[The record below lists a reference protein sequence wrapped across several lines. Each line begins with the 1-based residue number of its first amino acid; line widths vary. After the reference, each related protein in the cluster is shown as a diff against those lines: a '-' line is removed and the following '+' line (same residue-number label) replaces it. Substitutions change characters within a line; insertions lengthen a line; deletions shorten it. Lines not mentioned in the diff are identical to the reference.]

1 MHSCDTKTAPYISV
15 VIPTRN
21 NPVVLGRSLR
31 RLLEAADPLCGWEV
45 IVVDNSDS
53 LPSRQNEQV
62 VANLASTH
70 IRRVLI
76 PAYGLMAARHV
87 GARHAHGDVLAFLD
101 DDAFVGHEWLLG
113 LHDAFSRR
121 NAALATGP
129 VLPMFEVGA
138 PSWLEAMWSESP
150 EGRFLP
156 YLSLLDFGF
165 RDLLLPAEYAWGCNM
180 AVKRALFFAVR
191 GTHPDYLPAP
201 WQDFQG
207 DGELGLTIKLSAI
220 GLSAHYVSACSI
232 EHFVP
237 AERLGGDYLGSRAF
251 FAGLHAS
258 YTHVRAASGLDEWSG
273 TPASARTPAYGPK
286 TLKRLMRSGAD
297 AVRAPVRALG
307 AGWRHRAGM
316 EARRLGAL
324 QAEAWRAGWLRHQR
338 RTQVDNALLRW
349 VLLPHYMG
357 REASLPGTPPHTC
370 LLGVESDGGAAP

>member
-21 NPVVLGRSLR
+21 NPVMLGRSLR

-62 VANLASTH
+62 VADLASTH

-101 DDAFVGHEWLLG
+101 DDAFVGREWLLG

-180 AVKRALFFAVR
+180 AVRRALFFAVR

-258 YTHVRAASGLDEWSG
+258 YTHVRAASGLDERNG
-273 TPASARTPAYGPK
+273 TPGSARTAAYDP
-286 TLKRLMRSGAD
+286 TLVKRLLRTGAD
-297 AVRAPVRALG
+297 AVRARVPALG
-307 AGWRHRAGM
+307 SARRNRAGS
-316 EARRLGAL
+316 EAETLKAL
-324 QAEAWRAGWLRHQR
+324 QGAAWRAGWCRHQD
-338 RTQVDNALLRW
+338 RTKTDSVLLRW

-357 REASLPGTPPHTC
+357 RETSLPGMLPHAC
-370 LLGVESDGGAAP
+370 LPGVESDGGIGP